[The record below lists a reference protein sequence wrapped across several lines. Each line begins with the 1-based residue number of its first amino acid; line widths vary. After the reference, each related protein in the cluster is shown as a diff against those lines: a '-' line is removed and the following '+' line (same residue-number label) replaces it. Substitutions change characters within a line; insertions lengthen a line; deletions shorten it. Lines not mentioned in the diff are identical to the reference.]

1 MDILLVDDNAEFLR
15 LLDQALSARGYT
27 VHTAE
32 DGIEGCEI
40 LSSTNIDL
48 IISDIKMPRCN
59 GIKLHEFT
67 RQLERSRQTKFIF
80 ISAYR
85 HIYGNALKLEP
96 TLDFFL
102 DKVNS
107 LDEII
112 EFVDKQM
119 LGDNTDTWT

>member
-1 MDILLVDDNAEFLR
+1 MDILLVDDNADYLCLLR
-15 LLDQALSARGYT
+15 DALLSGGYT

-40 LSSTNIDL
+40 LFSTNIDL

-59 GIKLHEFT
+59 GIKLHEFS
-67 RQLERSRQTKFIF
+67 RQLERYRQTKFIF
-80 ISAYR
+80 ISAYK

-96 TLDFFL
+96 ELDFFL

-107 LDEII
+107 IDEII
-112 EFVDKQM
+112 EFVDKHM
-119 LGDNTDTWT
+119 LGDYADKST